1 MQKNALLPSLG
12 LTMMLFACAA
22 KPQETM
28 TEHKGESLK
37 IGIRTQEFHNSG
49 IKNIDICAM
58 PLSAKFFPKDEG
70 RCFLKGYDFSDLSVE
85 WKSPQQIDIS
95 FRCGRVSSFKNFAI
109 VPYRNDQ
116 SIQVHATLTDNCDH
130 AKTS

>member
-1 MQKNALLPSLG
+1 MQKFVLYPSYGFAMILS
-12 LTMMLFACAA
+12 ACAA
-22 KPQETM
+22 KPQEKM
-28 TEHKGESLK
+28 TEYRGEGLK

-58 PLSAKFFPKDEG
+58 PLLATSFPKDEG
-70 RCFLKGYDFSDLSVE
+70 QCFLKGYDFSDLSVE

-109 VPYRNDQ
+109 VPERDHQ
-116 SIQVHATLTDNCDH
+116 SIQVHATLIDNCDH
-130 AKTS
+130 TKLT